1 MREKKFAN
9 ILEEDTDVKE
19 VIEESNEIES
29 IEAKENKLSMTRELK
44 FKEIQ
49 DFIDNGEVEEKE
61 IDKVELDEKFQT
73 FISENGSSV
82 DLPLVFDDDV
92 EDTIDEENKKNEDI
106 YLTSSFKP
114 LKSRIKVSKFFKFL
128 FSLLFIC
135 TILCAFVYY
144 ICFPLYK
151 KIMGSKPEMVFEN
164 TIKYV
169 FSEIEHVYG
178 DNIIDSDIYYSDIK
192 LLLNSNIDGLSQYKN
207 VTLGY
212 KYGVDNKLNKSS
224 NYIYVG
230 DNTNYYGINYLKY
243 ENDKYTKYSNSQNYL
258 KVNVS
263 NQNYFYNDLSN
274 IINDMSVVTKE
285 EFIYSLQKEKN
296 ILLSLI
302 EKDLISASNDE
313 LEIGNETLKVIRNS
327 YKLEGYELKQKIKK
341 IREEILADDKLIT
354 ILQKYNSSLKYDFI
368 QSQLKS
374 LEDNVSKDDK
384 LVFNLY
390 TINGNKLVGFDIE
403 YNGFVN
409 YYFYY
414 NKDNLEA
421 HFNFSKKRECSDGK
435 ECVLTDKKVID
446 LSGNKS
452 ANQFLL
458 IVDYNDKKIL
468 ELSVSELN
476 FNKMDFDYKLFFDNK
491 KIFGDVFFLL
501 NPAEKNYNLNVTYN
515 HENENINI
523 NINLDRG
530 VDFSFDSIL
539 EENVL
544 ENNQSNISKEY
555 NDFIIIT
562 DEIGLTES
570 FNFWQN
576 FMDDPTETI
585 KDLKLF
591 DN

>member
-258 KVNVS
+258 KLNVS

>member
-19 VIEESNEIES
+19 VIEELSEIES
-29 IEAKENKLSMTRELK
+29 IEAMENKLSMTRELK

-82 DLPLVFDDDV
+82 NLPLVFDDDV

-169 FSEIEHVYG
+169 FSEIEHAYG

-212 KYGVDNKLNKSS
+212 KYGVDNKINKSS

-243 ENDKYTKYSNSQNYL
+243 GNDKYTKYSNSQNYL
-258 KVNVS
+258 KVNAS
-263 NQNYFYNDLSN
+263 NQKFFYNDLAN

-302 EKDLISASNDE
+302 EKDFISASNDE

-446 LSGNKS
+446 LSGNKF

-458 IVDYNDKKIL
+458 NVDYNDKKIL

-476 FNKMDFDYKLFFDNK
+476 FNKMDFDYKLFFDDK

-523 NINLDRG
+523 NVNLDRG

-576 FMDDPTETI
+576 FIDDPTEII